1 MSETRLP
8 RFHALCRLLHATI
21 LECPPPTSWDEFNE
35 VRRGATSPTVGAL
48 WMPRSSLRVAQGE
61 RGSGERIGGWP
72 NCSSTADRQ
81 RAMTMSSSN
90 RLGEPLIRR
99 MER

>member
-1 MSETRLP
+1 MTAIRFPYRRPRQGLARPLVSETRLP

-48 WMPRSSLRVAQGE
+48 WMPRSSLSG
-61 RGSGERIGGWP
+61 GSGDVSAAGQ
-72 NCSSTADRQ
+72 SADFTANFQ
-81 RAMTMSSSN
+81 LL
-90 RLGEPLIRR
+90 LG
-99 MER
+99 